1 MSVLLAVNPAA
12 PQPLQTGVVNLHRI
26 VPLMPIHQPA
36 HNWVEKASDGVIRTT
51 SHPAVYYPF
60 ITALDSVADSKNG
73 AYQAGSVSNSLV
85 KSYAYRQSV
94 IQLAKA
100 ENSFLKNH
108 PWALEWVNNH
118 PWLGG
123 AVMSALVI
131 GPSML
136 LSEGA
141 GIFAKPVAKKVETFA
156 WQHLKGTA
164 VGSVLQQL
172 WKGVL
177 KVFGNVYVMGGLLAV
192 LIGALVVRMIRSTRE
207 AIQFKRSYQQARQKY
222 DVKQVDPLTLR
233 YAVMMAKLQPQT
245 VGM

>member
-1 MSVLLAVNPAA
+1 MAVLLTVNPAA
-12 PQPLQTGVVNLHRI
+12 PQPLQTEAVNLHRI
-26 VPLMPIHQPA
+26 VPLMPIRQPA
-36 HNWVEKASDGVIRTT
+36 HNWVGRASDGVIHTVG
-51 SHPAVYYPF
+51 HPAVYYPL
-60 ITALDSVADSKNG
+60 TTVLDSVADSKNG
-73 AYQAGSVSNSLV
+73 QYQAGSASSSLV

-131 GPSML
+131 GPSMV

-141 GIFAKPVAKKVETFA
+141 GFFAKPVAKKVETFA

-164 VGSVLQQL
+164 AGSGLQQL
-172 WKGVL
+172 WKGVY
-177 KVFGNVYVMGGLLAV
+177 KVFGNVYVLSGIFALVM
-192 LIGALVVRMIRSTRE
+192 GALIVRIIRSTRE
-207 AIQFKRSYQQARQKY
+207 AMQFKRSYQQARQKY

-233 YAVMMAKLQPQT
+233 YAVMMAKLQPEKA
-245 VGM
+245 